1 MSALQPLKGRTRGR
15 LCAITW
21 TMSSRQPQNQ
31 TAMFLRFAAQRLAVP
46 CSVLLLAGTA
56 PASALITEWQM
67 VEGGAVRLVVAGKAP
82 DGSYEAGLEIALDPE
97 WHTYWRYPG
106 ETGIPLE
113 LSYEGSANLA
123 HGTLS
128 FPAPERYD
136 DGFSQS
142 IVYTS
147 GVLMPLRLMPE
158 AAEKPLKLQAKAFF
172 GVCNKICVPAEA
184 LFSLDLASDPQPD
197 RIAARL
203 INTARAALPVPM
215 QETEGPRLTGFSF
228 REGKTALKLDITA
241 DVGDAVKADLF
252 AEGGADSAN
261 GLPKPGERNGSTA
274 RWSLSLKGLS
284 GPEEALPLRLVLVTD
299 AGAAEATYEIDS
311 RSRSIRRTNDPAER

>member
-1 MSALQPLKGRTRGR
+1 MPSHLPNDQTSPFLCSAAVSRALLCSALLI
-15 LCAITW
+15 A
-21 TMSSRQPQNQ
+21 
-31 TAMFLRFAAQRLAVP
+31 
-46 CSVLLLAGTA
+46 A
-56 PASALITEWQM
+56 PAPATALITDWQM
-67 VEGGAVRLVVAGKAP
+67 VEGGAVRMVVAGKAP

-106 ETGIPLE
+106 ETGIPPE
-113 LSYEGSANLA
+113 LSFEGSANLA
-123 HGTLS
+123 HGSLS

-147 GVLMPLRLMPE
+147 GVLLPLRLTP
-158 AAEKPLKLQAKAFF
+158 AAADKPLKLEAKAFF

-203 INTARAALPVPM
+203 IDTARAALPAPM

-228 REGKTALKLDITA
+228 REGKNALKLDITA
-241 DVGDAVKADLF
+241 DVRDAGSADLF
-252 AEGGADSAN
+252 AEGAADSAN
-261 GLPKPGERNGSTA
+261 GLPKPGEWTGSTA

-299 AGAAEATYEIDS
+299 TGAAEATYEID
-311 RSRSIRRTNDPAER
+311 RRTRSIRRTDDPAKR